1 MPLDLLIEAV
11 TDCSEATREAARR
24 LSTTVPLDM
33 STGVKNE
40 RSWMYFRGKHSLLS
54 GYDFAKYSAGNPWG
68 RHVPLLLHD

>member
-1 MPLDLLIEAV
+1 
-11 TDCSEATREAARR
+11 
-24 LSTTVPLDM
+24 VPLDM